1 MKRCVCDTTKTVLV
15 IWCVLLC
22 VLPPTP
28 VIADDLGE
36 DSLVQFNV
44 PEQRVDLALT
54 QFAEQ
59 ASITLLFPS
68 DVAGNLRANRLVG
81 EYSVSEGANILLAGT
96 GLIPT
101 FKHKLVLNIVLDRN
115 KDNAETDMTTRETTR
130 GALLAAVLGLFG
142 ASGTQAEDSAQAAA
156 SEPVIEEITVTA
168 QKRTES
174 VDDVPIAINV
184 VTGEVLAEVGIDN
197 LRDLQQLETS
207 LHYGEAPN
215 NPFVSMRGIGFDL
228 YQSSGEPSVVVH
240 VDGVPML
247 KSQMLSQDL
256 LDIERVEVLKG
267 PQGTISGRNATGG
280 AINLHSAAPTDEFT
294 AGFKVT
300 AGNYDRWSQEGFVSG
315 PIGDRVLGRVAF
327 SNTES
332 DGWLSNTLLGQD
344 LGDRDLQQLKGTLLF
359 RLTDSLD
366 LSITGHA
373 IDNDSNTAI
382 ELTTVHVREDTPLL
396 SDLYGVPG
404 PDVGR
409 GEFQA
414 DTPSYESVQQRL
426 GVARLTWDIGSSA
439 TLVST
444 TSYVHYDKERG
455 WDCDALNLNIC
466 DYPAIPVE
474 NKQFTQ
480 ELTLTMDVNE
490 KLDLIVGGLYIDDE
504 SVDYVEFQSEDGIGV
519 PGLLLAWTA
528 NQDLKSTAVYGQLR
542 YMLTD
547 RLRLSLGAR
556 YTKDEKDTWHD
567 ESFPTQGVFSF
578 SDSETTPRIALDYN
592 LNDDWMLYASATQGF
607 KAGGI
612 SMFTVLVDYFDSE
625 FVDSFEIG
633 AKGRLADDRV
643 RLTASMFLMDYT
655 DLQLNIWGSDD
666 DNDGIPGFSI
676 VNAGESDILGIEVG
690 LQALPTERLS
700 LDAGFTWLDHEI
712 NDVATIDPINPEL
725 GVFDPVLGVNIV
737 DLAGNELPRS
747 PEWQVALSARYEAPL
762 TDALTGMLRADYKWR
777 SEAQS
782 SIFNRPLTEIDSY
795 GLLNLRAR
803 LELSTSAGLWSL
815 DAFVLNA
822 TDELYLTHVIEL
834 AAGLNPIPYGTA
846 GYGMPRT
853 YGVTVGFNFQ

>member
-1 MKRCVCDTTKTVLV
+1 MKKSISMLGKATV
-15 IWCVLLC
+15 VL
-22 VLPPTP
+22 T
-28 VIADDLGE
+28 
-36 DSLVQFNV
+36 
-44 PEQRVDLALT
+44 
-54 QFAEQ
+54 
-59 ASITLLFPS
+59 
-68 DVAGNLRANRLVG
+68 
-81 EYSVSEGANILLAGT
+81 
-96 GLIPT
+96 
-101 FKHKLVLNIVLDRN
+101 
-115 KDNAETDMTTRETTR
+115 
-130 GALLAAVLGLFG
+130 GALVSLSAVAQSGEELGQSE
-142 ASGTQAEDSAQAAA
+142 SGIAE
-156 SEPVIEEITVTA
+156 ILVTA

-174 VDDVPIAINV
+174 VDDIPIAINV
-184 VTGEVLAEVGIDN
+184 VTGEVLNEAGIDN

-247 KSQMLSQDL
+247 KSQMLGQDF
-256 LDIERVEVLKG
+256 LDLERIEVLKG

-280 AINLHSAAPTDEFT
+280 AINLHSVAPTDEFS
-294 AGFKVT
+294 AGFELT
-300 AGNYDRWSQEGFVSG
+300 AGNYGLLSQQGFVSG
-315 PIGDRVLGRVAF
+315 PIAGDRVLGRVAF
-327 SNTES
+327 SNIQA
-332 DGWLSNTLLGQD
+332 DGWLDNTLLGED
-344 LGDRDLQQLKGTLLF
+344 LGNRDLQQLKGSLLF
-359 RLTDSLD
+359 RLTDSLE

-373 IDNDSNTAI
+373 IDNDSNTAM
-382 ELTTVHVREDTPLL
+382 ELTTVRVRDDAPLL
-396 SDLYGVPG
+396 CDFYGLPC
-404 PDVGR
+404 PDVER

-414 DTPSYESVQQRL
+414 DTSSYERVQQRL
-426 GVARLTWDIGSSA
+426 GVARLTWDIGDSA

-444 TSYVHYDKERG
+444 TGYVHYDKERG

-490 KLDLIVGGLYIDDE
+490 KLDLVVGGLYIDDE
-504 SVDYVEFQSEDGIGV
+504 SVDYVEFQSEEGIGV

-528 NQDLKSTAVYGQLR
+528 TQDLKSRAVYGQLR

-556 YTKDEKDTWHD
+556 YTKDEKDLFHD

-578 SDSETTPRIALDYN
+578 SASETTPRIALDYN
-592 LNDDWMLYASATQGF
+592 LNDDWMLYASAAQGF

-612 SMFTVLVDYFDSE
+612 SMFTVLIDYFDSE

-700 LDAGFTWLDHEI
+700 LNAGFTWLDHEI
-712 NDVATIDPINPEL
+712 NDIATIDSINPEL
-725 GVFDPVLGVNIV
+725 GVFDPVLGANIV
-737 DLAGNELPRS
+737 DLAGNQLPRS
-747 PEWQVALSARYEAPL
+747 PELQVALSARYEAPL
-762 TDALTGMLRADYKWR
+762 TDTLTGMLRADYKWR

-795 GLLNLRAR
+795 GMLNLRAR

-815 DAFVLNA
+815 DAYVLNA
-822 TDELYLTHVIEL
+822 TDELYITNVTEL

-853 YGVTVGFNFQ
+853 YGLTVGFSF